1 MALLNA
7 RTKWRDANRLVLAAT
22 ILTLAGCVIFE
33 GKPTVRR
40 SYAFSHKTHAE
51 QDLACTDCH
60 LGAETKDEPGM
71 PGLGAC
77 KLCHAE
83 LDKEKPDDRKVD
95 SLYDGK
101 HFKAV
106 EASTLSSEYVFP
118 HLRHVEA
125 GLECG
130 ACHVGIAEN
139 EDALELPPARMDNCV
154 QCHTER
160 NVTNECAAC
169 HPTILATTRPDSH
182 DGHWMKRHGGVCR
195 AGTEPGSD
203 RCTLC
208 HQETSCTSCH
218 QTTMPDNHTQQWRRV
233 GHGVTAA
240 LDRDNC
246 STCHQ
251 PASCQSCHSESKPR
265 THVGMFG
272 APMNNHC
279 ITCHEPLQSEGCAA
293 CHAGTPSHM
302 LATPKPPDHNAAM
315 NCRLCHLPGGTQ
327 PPMPHA
333 DNGSNCNSCHH

>member
-1 MALLNA
+1 
-7 RTKWRDANRLVLAAT
+7 
-22 ILTLAGCVIFE
+22 
-33 GKPTVRR
+33 
-40 SYAFSHKTHAE
+40 
-51 QDLACTDCH
+51 
-60 LGAETKDEPGM
+60 
-71 PGLGAC
+71 
-77 KLCHAE
+77 
-83 LDKEKPDDRKVD
+83 
-95 SLYDGK
+95 
-101 HFKAV
+101 
-106 EASTLSSEYVFP
+106 
-118 HLRHVEA
+118 
-125 GLECG
+125 
-130 ACHVGIAEN
+130 
-139 EDALELPPARMDNCV
+139 
-154 QCHTER
+154 
-160 NVTNECAAC
+160 
-169 HPTILATTRPDSH
+169 
-182 DGHWMKRHGGVCR
+182 
-195 AGTEPGSD
+195 
-203 RCTLC
+203 
-208 HQETSCTSCH
+208 
-218 QTTMPDNHTQQWRRV
+218 MPDNHTQQWRRV